1 MSAASI
7 LLSHL
12 TLSAPD
18 GRLLFSD
25 INLRFA
31 RERTGLVGRNGVG
44 KTTLLELIA
53 DGRAPR
59 QSGAIQVN
67 GKLGVFRQSVQIKPG
82 ETIVDLFGVREALA
96 VLSRAERGEA
106 TTDELALADWTLEE
120 RLASTLVQTG
130 LDAPPDTPLAAL
142 SGGQR
147 TRAGLAALVFANPD
161 FLLLDEPTNNLDRD
175 GRAALYD
182 LLVGWRAGAIVI
194 SHDRELLEI
203 MDSIV
208 ELTSLGAARYG
219 GNWSAY
225 RERKAVELS
234 AAQRDFTEAEKHV
247 SDLARKAQV
256 ATERQARKD
265 GVSRRKG
272 AKGGTPR
279 IVLGSL
285 KQRSENTSGANS
297 RLAESRQMQAEAAM
311 WAARERI
318 EVLQPLS
325 VVVPTTGLPSNK
337 TVLRVDDVTAGY
349 VPDRPIIT
357 GLSLS
362 IIGPERVAITGPNG
376 SGKTTLMALLT
387 GGLSPWAGSVAV
399 MTDFAML
406 DQQVSL
412 LDPSISIRD
421 NFRRINPQADEN
433 GCRAALARFK
443 FRADAAL
450 ETVSSLSGGEMLR
463 AGLACILGGEPPSL
477 LLLDEPTNHLD
488 LDSIAAVEA
497 GLRAYDGA
505 LVVISHDE
513 AFLAGIGISRRLEL
527 AAD

>member
-12 TLSAPD
+12 TLSASD

-82 ETIVDLFGVREALA
+82 ETIVDLLGVREPLA
-96 VLSRAERGEA
+96 MLSRAERGEA
-106 TTDELALADWTLEE
+106 TTEELALADWTLEE
-120 RLASTLVQTG
+120 RLASALVQTG

-225 RERKAVELS
+225 REWKAVELS

-247 SDLARKAQV
+247 SSDQTVDGIASISVPPGAGLLVFTDGADWFTNGQNFQRTLIEPQGYLSVLSVSASPLSPMPTSDQSAKTAIYYRPDKGNLVPISNGTVLTVRDFSELTLTLNSNHV
-256 ATERQARKD
+256 ASGIYDVFLFDDSGTITIGTGPVWNTVTE
-265 GVSRRKG
+265 G
-272 AKGGTPR
+272 
-279 IVLGSL
+279 
-285 KQRSENTSGANS
+285 SGA
-297 RLAESRQMQAEAAM
+297 RGTGAG
-311 WAARERI
+311 
-318 EVLQPLS
+318 
-325 VVVPTTGLPSNK
+325 TT
-337 TVLRVDDVTAGY
+337 
-349 VPDRPIIT
+349 
-357 GLSLS
+357 
-362 IIGPERVAITGPNG
+362 
-376 SGKTTLMALLT
+376 
-387 GGLSPWAGSVAV
+387 
-399 MTDFAML
+399 
-406 DQQVSL
+406 
-412 LDPSISIRD
+412 
-421 NFRRINPQADEN
+421 
-433 GCRAALARFK
+433 
-443 FRADAAL
+443 
-450 ETVSSLSGGEMLR
+450 
-463 AGLACILGGEPPSL
+463 
-477 LLLDEPTNHLD
+477 
-488 LDSIAAVEA
+488 
-497 GLRAYDGA
+497 
-505 LVVISHDE
+505 
-513 AFLAGIGISRRLEL
+513 
-527 AAD
+527 